1 MKASAQ
7 LQIPHLLIFK
17 EMHVFKCLQ
26 PLLFFL
32 KWHTCKSGHNHCI
45 LSIWDP
51 GSRFSVSKVWVNQ
64 AQKLFV
70 TRGRQQ
76 MHFTARTDK
85 TKYKGSD
92 PMSRDSWKYPDSE
105 DQAHSLNHK
114 LFEVKSFSSLF

>member
-1 MKASAQ
+1 
-7 LQIPHLLIFK
+7 
-17 EMHVFKCLQ
+17 
-26 PLLFFL
+26 
-32 KWHTCKSGHNHCI
+32 
-45 LSIWDP
+45 
-51 GSRFSVSKVWVNQ
+51 
-64 AQKLFV
+64 
-70 TRGRQQ
+70 